1 MTPNKTVRIL
11 SVLVFFAGL
20 SLPARSAGLLFDKGE
35 YAARRL
41 KLMEKIPD
49 GAAVLFGVPS
59 GTEYGLFQTNDFIYF
74 TGVEVPGA
82 VLIMDGTRK
91 TSALFFTMT
100 EKTAK
105 GEGIDPAIVRQPK
118 ETTGIEDV
126 YPYEA
131 FSPYLQRLSG
141 RVPVLYT
148 SFLSEEVGR
157 ETAAGKFQ
165 EIFRNMTTNEWD
177 GRLTRELQFV
187 KLLCERFPQAAVKD
201 STELIRD
208 LRKIKSSAEVEMMRR
223 AGRIGAKAH
232 IELMK
237 SCRPG
242 LYEYEL
248 SSLFEHVCKANGA
261 MGLAFETIISSAENH
276 AFIHYC
282 RHDRLLKDGDFL
294 VVDAG
299 PDLGYYDADISVS
312 FPANGKFTPRQREIY
327 EACNEVSKACLG
339 LYRPGVTAYEV
350 GGKVREILKAKGYD
364 LSKDVFAKL
373 RFFKEGG
380 LTHSVGLAV
389 HDAAGRDFAPD
400 EPFRAGMVFASD
412 VFAVYEAENL
422 GVRVE
427 NTVLITGS
435 GCENLTPGI
444 PREIPEI
451 EALMRKKGLVQILK
465 ENGID
470 LPGL

>member
-20 SLPARSAGLLFDKGE
+20 SLPARSAGLLFEKGE
-35 YAARRL
+35 YAARRQNFL
-41 KLMEKIPD
+41 DKIPD
-49 GAAVLFGVPS
+49 GAAVLFGVRA
-59 GTEYGLFQTNDFIYF
+59 GTPYGNFQNNDFIYF
-74 TGVEVPGA
+74 TGVEVPKA
-82 VLIMDGTRK
+82 VLVMDGTRK
-91 TSALFFTMT
+91 ECILFFTWS
-100 EKTAK
+100 ERAAR
-105 GEGIDPAIVRQPK
+105 GEGVDPAIVRDPK
-118 ETTGIEDV
+118 GMTGIDRV
-126 YPYEA
+126 LPYEQ
-131 FSPYLQRLSG
+131 FSPYLMGLAS
-141 RVPVLYT
+141 RVPVLYA
-148 SFLSEEVGR
+148 SFKPEEIIRESSVEKFSEL
-157 ETAAGKFQ
+157 F
-165 EIFRNMTTNEWD
+165 NDMTLDAWD

-187 KLLCERFPQAAVKD
+187 KLLRERFPQAAVKD

-299 PDLGYYDADISVS
+299 PDFGYYDADISVS

-364 LSKDVFAKL
+364 FSKDVFAKL

>member
-1 MTPNKTVRIL
+1 MISKKTLRIL

-35 YAARRL
+35 FAARRL

-105 GEGIDPAIVRQPK
+105 GEGIDPAIIRQPK

-131 FSPYLQRLSG
+131 FSSYLQRLSG
-141 RVPVLYT
+141 QVPVLYT

-165 EIFRNMTTNEWD
+165 ELFRNMTTNEWD

-187 KLLCERFPQAAVKD
+187 KLLRERFPQAAVKD
-201 STELIRD
+201 STEFIRD

-223 AGRIGAKAH
+223 ASRIGVKAMT
-232 IELMK
+232 EVMR

-242 LYEYEL
+242 LDEYEL
-248 SSLFEHVCKANGA
+248 SSLFEYMCKKEGA
-261 MGLAFETIISSAENH
+261 RDLAFETIISSAENH
-276 AFIHYC
+276 AFIHYA
-282 RHDRLLKDGDFL
+282 RHDRRLADGDFL

-299 PDLGYYDADISVS
+299 PDYGYYAVDITIS
-312 FPANGKFTPRQREIY
+312 FPANGRFTPRQREIY
-327 EACNEVSKACLG
+327 EACLEVNKACLS
-339 LYRPGVTAYEV
+339 LYRPGITAYEV
-350 GGKVREILKAKGYD
+350 GVKAAEMLKAKGYD
-364 LSKDVFAKL
+364 LSKDVFTKL
-373 RFFKEGG
+373 AFFKQGG

-389 HDAAGRDFAPD
+389 HDAAGKDLDPR
-400 EPFRAGMVFASD
+400 EPFQPGMVFAAD
-412 VFAVYEAENL
+412 VFAVFAEENL

-427 NTVLITGS
+427 NTVLITET
-435 GCENLTPGI
+435 GCENLTSGI

-451 EALMRKKGLVQILK
+451 EALMKKKGFVQVLK
-465 ENGID
+465 ENGIYV
-470 LPGL
+470 P